1 MNSKTGVLYVVATP
15 IGNLGDMTARAVEI
29 LSSVDLI
36 LAEDTRHASILLRHF
51 DIQSPV
57 WSCHEHNE
65 RKQLPTVLER
75 LEKGQSIGLISDAG
89 TPLISD
95 PGYVI
100 VREARRR
107 GFTVSPVP
115 GPSALIAALSVSGLP
130 TDRFSFE
137 GFAPAKAGP
146 RERFLEQLNSS
157 GSTVVLYE
165 SSHRILQ
172 MMEAITKVLGP
183 NREVVV
189 ARELTKKFEQF
200 FSGTAADVLAQ
211 MTHADHSGRG
221 EFVVVIAGS
230 PVAEVDTEQA
240 KKLMSLL
247 LEELP
252 LKSASRIAARWSG
265 LNRNELYQAGLELQ
279 MVRESE
285 ANG

>member
-65 RKQLPTVLER
+65 RKQLPAVLER
-75 LEKGQSIGLISDAG
+75 LEKGHSIGLISDAG

-107 GFTVSPVP
+107 GFMVSPVP
-115 GPSALIAALSVSGLP
+115 GASALIAALSVSGLP

-137 GFAPAKAGP
+137 GFVPTKAGP
-146 RERFLEQLNSS
+146 RDRFLERVAASA
-157 GSTVVLYE
+157 GTVVLYE
-165 SSHRILQ
+165 SSHRILST
-172 MMEAITKVLGP
+172 MEAILKVMGP
-183 NREVVV
+183 DREVVV

-200 FSGTAADVLAQ
+200 FSGTAADVLVA
-211 MTHADHSGRG
+211 MTQADHGGRG
-221 EFVVVIAGS
+221 EFVVVIAGA
-230 PVAEVDTEQA
+230 PEAEVDSEQA

-252 LKSASRIAARWSG
+252 LKSASRVAARWFG
-265 LNRNELYQAGLELQ
+265 LNRNELYQIGLELQ
-279 MVRESE
+279 RVLETE
-285 ANG
+285 TNG